1 VTIYNDSYDTTVGS
15 MYTTASLEHHIKDSL
30 VRNGNRYTSM
40 LVRDVGDVQV
50 HFVTGR
56 YTDDQSIPIF
66 SHPMLMTIDKVK
78 VLVTDIRLCVN
89 KAKVSDFE
97 WGYLD
102 KRKITEIASNLS
114 EFTFARNRAILNL
127 LWVGIGPSS
136 LRSGTMFAST
146 VYSYWVSEMI
156 TKMFALDGGDSMTVT
171 IVASYYYQ
179 TLFVDSDNLDTSDE
193 DTKVRM
199 MSHTIKTTKLP
210 ASEVSAV
217 YDRLTGQGSVTMLCD
232 LIKVAVNNVR
242 LEGLDSGGLMTLAR
256 NSWYGINAKEI
267 ISVALE
273 HPPTWMTIVHAA
285 LINKSYKSS
294 TIFRVAERW
303 GKRGLSDEYIKT
315 INTIVDEDV
324 GYQPHTSPSNES
336 IGNIV
341 VKDF

>member
-1 VTIYNDSYDTTVGS
+1 MTIYNDSYDTTVGS
-15 MYTTASLEHHIKDSL
+15 MYTTAPLEHHIKESL
-30 VRNGNRYTSM
+30 VKNYGNYTDLM
-40 LVRDVGDVQV
+40 VRAVGDVRV
-50 HFVTGR
+50 HFITGR
-56 YTDDQSIPIF
+56 YSDDQSTPIF
-66 SHPMLMTIDKVK
+66 SHPLLMTIDKQR

-89 KAKVSDFE
+89 KSKVSDFE
-97 WGYLD
+97 WGSLSKAALGD
-102 KRKITEIASNLS
+102 VASNLS
-114 EFTFARNRAILNL
+114 ELNFSRNRTILNL
-127 LWVGIGPSS
+127 LWVGAGASS

-146 VYSYWVSEMI
+146 VYAYWVSEMV

-179 TLFVDSDNLDTSDE
+179 SLFVDGDIDE

-210 ASEVSAV
+210 ASEVEAV
-217 YDRLTGQGSVTMLCD
+217 YDRLNGQGSVSMLCD
-232 LIKVAVNNVR
+232 MIKLVVNNVR
-242 LEGLDSGGLMTLAR
+242 LESLDSGGLMTLAR

-273 HPPTWMTIVHAA
+273 HPPTWMAIVHAA

-324 GYQPHTSPSNES
+324 GYQPVIRNPSNES